1 MKLSLARICLLAFLA
16 LELTITGMVYLLHQK
31 GIAPLPNDQ
40 SVALAA
46 DQRTATVQILSF
58 TDALRDAAAH
68 IAAHPQT
75 AASLADGSEAQRL
88 AQQANIQ
95 AFHPDAEVHLLPVND
110 STVTTYFS
118 APLSTVYAQSGGVAA
133 WNGKKQLT
141 ASGSAPLTIRT
152 VHPVTDANSNLRGFV
167 VIGRQVPQLQAALA
181 AMPASV
187 GYTELQQ
194 FDVSRAYNVLLR
206 HGNENLKATPPNELI
221 DLPGTTWRVAVWRQ
235 ATLGN
240 SSAAANNST
249 FFGVWMLGTLL
260 SAVMMGGL
268 YFALGRALHA
278 DLRTILTLFTD
289 IRHNRL
295 RKSYQ
300 AGLKDFAQTFD
311 LLYQLGRMT
320 VGKQRQVASEAA
332 LDHLS
337 QVANRRSFEE
347 KQRELYKTLADGWT
361 HSLLILDIDNF
372 KQVNDTFG
380 HDAGDAL
387 IVQFGKALKDHLR
400 GSDFIARLG
409 GDEFCVLF
417 PNTPLKRATELAERL
432 RANMPPTLELLPNV
446 VHKLEWSGGLAEYS
460 RDDASENMA
469 LTRADEALLDAKR
482 TGRNRTRT
490 VAQAA

>member
-16 LELTITGMVYLLHQK
+16 LELSVTAMVYLLHQK

-40 SVALAA
+40 SVAPAA
-46 DQRTATVQILSF
+46 DPRMATMQILAL
-58 TDALRDAAAH
+58 TDALRDTASH

-75 AASLADGSEAQRL
+75 IASLANGSEAQRL
-88 AQQANIQ
+88 TQQANIQ
-95 AFHPDAEVHLLPVND
+95 AFYPDAEVHLLPVND
-110 STVTTYFS
+110 ATVTTYFS
-118 APLSTVYAQSGGVAA
+118 APLYTVYSQAGRAGAWIGKRPPNGSG
-133 WNGKKQLT
+133 
-141 ASGSAPLTIRT
+141 PLTICT

-167 VIGRQVPQLQAALA
+167 VIARQVPQLGSLLA

-187 GYTELQQ
+187 GYAELQQ

-206 HGNENLKATPPNELI
+206 HGDATLKTAAPTELV
-221 DLPGTTWRVAVWRQ
+221 DLPGTTWRVAAWRQ
-235 ATLGN
+235 ATPAH
-240 SSAAANNST
+240 SSAAADNRA
-249 FFGVWMLGTLL
+249 FFGAWLLGTLL
-260 SAVMMGGL
+260 SAVIMGAL

-300 AGLKDFAQTFD
+300 AGLLDFVQTFD

-432 RANMPPTLELLPNV
+432 RANMPPNLELIPGV

-469 LTRADEALLDAKR
+469 LTRADAALLDAKR
-482 TGRNRTRT
+482 SGRNRTCT

>member
-16 LELTITGMVYLLHQK
+16 LELTVSGVVYLLHQK
-31 GIAPLPNDQ
+31 GMAPLPGDQ
-40 SVALAA
+40 SAAAQA
-46 DQRTATVQILSF
+46 DQRTAIMQILAL
-58 TDALRDAAAH
+58 TDALRDTAAH
-68 IAAHPQT
+68 IAAHPQPI
-75 AASLADGSEAQRL
+75 ASLASGSEAQRL

-118 APLSTVYAQSGGVAA
+118 APLYTVYAQPGSGGA
-133 WNGKKQLT
+133 WTGKKQPN
-141 ASGSAPLTIRT
+141 AAAPLAIRT
-152 VHPVTDANSNLRGFV
+152 VHPVTDASSNLRGFV
-167 VIGRQVPQLQAALA
+167 VIGRQVPQLQAVLA

-187 GYTELQQ
+187 GYAELQQ
-194 FDVSRAYNVLLR
+194 FDVSRAYNLLLR
-206 HGNENLKATPPNELI
+206 HGDENLKTAAPSELV
-221 DLPGTTWRVAVWRQ
+221 DLAGTTWRVAVWRQ
-235 ATLGN
+235 ATPVH
-240 SSAAANNST
+240 SSAAADSRA
-249 FFGVWMLGTLL
+249 FFGVWLIGTLL
-260 SAVMMGGL
+260 TGILIGIL
-268 YFALGRALHA
+268 YFVLGRALHA

-289 IRHNRL
+289 IRHNRM

-300 AGLKDFAQTFD
+300 AGLMDFAQTFD

-337 QVANRRSFEE
+337 QVHNRRSFEE

-432 RANMPPTLELLPNV
+432 RANMPATLELLPGV
-446 VHKLEWSGGLAEYS
+446 VHKLEWSGGLSEYS
-460 RDDASENMA
+460 RDDSSENMA
-469 LTRADEALLDAKR
+469 LTRADAALLDAKR
-482 TGRNRTRT
+482 SGRHRTHTG
-490 VAQAA
+490 VQAAA